1 MLKIHNKENAKIAKV
16 DAIREYDK
24 LLGEHGKQDGFNY
37 ATSRN
42 NKEDIQTIDS
52 NGEQIKPTISGQIS
66 DVIELM
72 EDDENIILQK
82 QPKN

>member
-42 NKEDIQTIDS
+42 N
-52 NGEQIKPTISGQIS
+52 N
-66 DVIELM
+66 
-72 EDDENIILQK
+72 
-82 QPKN
+82 

>member
-52 NGEQIKPTISGQIS
+52 NGE
-66 DVIELM
+66 
-72 EDDENIILQK
+72 
-82 QPKN
+82 